1 MNIQRD
7 SRTERDYLQPS
18 SCSASDGN
26 HICEKGHDVLYGAG
40 AYFLPQFLFEFTLEP
55 IRSRFMA
62 LVKLKGL
69 PLFSLRLPLGV
80 EVSRGAP
87 FILIPFSTW

>member
-1 MNIQRD
+1 MDIQRD

-26 HICEKGHDVLYGAG
+26 HVCEKGHGVPYGAG
-40 AYFLPQFLFEFTLEP
+40 AYFLPQFLFEFTLKP
-55 IRSRFMA
+55 IRSRFIA
-62 LVKLKGL
+62 LVKLKGH
-69 PLFSLRLPLGV
+69 PLFPLGLPLGV

-87 FILIPFSTW
+87 FTLIPFST